1 MRCFVRYRI
10 EVGGV
15 IAQPERAISDQII
28 AIRTVVRKRPV
39 PIRMTIED
47 LSDARRVLAALDI
60 SET

>member
-1 MRCFVRYRI
+1 MRCFVRHRI
-10 EVGGV
+10 EVVGV

-28 AIRTVVRKRPV
+28 AIPTVVRKRPV

-60 SET
+60 SEN